1 MLHENHDQ
9 RTMTMD
15 IRSASRPKMSKDTSQ
30 LYLYLNDVEAR
41 RTDVVKSVHTSSYL
55 QIHVLP
61 TGKCDWG
68 ILTFAQQLRSVWFLS
83 RNNLIEMY
91 KWMPTKHKEK
101 LFLRVFYLLNMFLQL
116 CICENF
122 FGPGV
127 SKVKPLNGSKLK
139 YNLELKNVTEFIQT
153 LNKSLPRH
161 LILSN
166 LIFFCLNVLCMYI
179 WMIVCN

>member
-1 MLHENHDQ
+1 MISARLLEMLHENHDQ

-15 IRSASRPKMSKDTSQ
+15 IRSASRPKKAKDTSQ

-55 QIHVLP
+55 HILP

-68 ILTFAQQLRSVWFLS
+68 ILTFAQQIRSVWFLS

-101 LFLRVFYLLNMFLQL
+101 LFTCFLLVKYVSTTMYLW
-116 CICENF
+116 
-122 FGPGV
+122 
-127 SKVKPLNGSKLK
+127 K
-139 YNLELKNVTEFIQT
+139 YLWARCQQG
-153 LNKSLPRH
+153 
-161 LILSN
+161 
-166 LIFFCLNVLCMYI
+166 
-179 WMIVCN
+179 